1 MMIPER
7 LDCGADPDM
16 SSPWCLCLCTFG
28 RVVTDGS
35 GGGIRARFIS
45 HGYADTDPLKLVFL
59 EDKESAYAIVTP
71 DPHPNPAAR
80 PICSHTGRTC
90 DHRTDQNRGRPQRS
104 VT

>member
-35 GGGIRARFIS
+35 GGIRARFLS
-45 HGYADTDPLKLVFL
+45 HRYADTDPLKLVFL
-59 EDKESAYAIVTP
+59 EDIESP
-71 DPHPNPAAR
+71 DP
-80 PICSHTGRTC
+80 
-90 DHRTDQNRGRPQRS
+90 
-104 VT
+104 